1 MRVVLDTN
9 VLVTHEGVAAD
20 TVHAVVKAM
29 IENTETLAYINPLYK
44 GLSDLYGP
52 LGEGGGRRPG
62 DGRGATTPRCALCLQ
77 RSRVHCLRPSRTL
90 GGLHHL
96 CRWISEIRS
105 VPYAE
110 PPM

>member
-52 LGEGGGRRPG
+52 LGEGGAAALEMGGVQLHPG
-62 DGRGATTPRCALCLQ
+62 ALCAYKEA
-77 RSRVHCLRPSRTL
+77 
-90 GGLHHL
+90 GF
-96 CRWISEIRS
+96 I
-105 VPYAE
+105 A
-110 PPM
+110 